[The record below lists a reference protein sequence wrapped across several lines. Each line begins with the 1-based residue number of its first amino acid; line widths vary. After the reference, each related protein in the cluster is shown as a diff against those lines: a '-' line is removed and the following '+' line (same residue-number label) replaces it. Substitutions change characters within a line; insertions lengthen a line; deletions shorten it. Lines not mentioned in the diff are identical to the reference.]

1 MELKLLNWLQIAHLA
16 GAILIPFTLWL
27 KNKGYFLLKQGL
39 QAFIMIGYFCV
50 AWYVAYVAKK
60 NLEMWTYDLN
70 EVRVMLFIEVTYIFT
85 WIISSIIFTTSAQL
99 FNFKSTVLTDAV
111 LAGDDNVWNDRGTD
125 DFLRYIKHD
134 FFTVVYL
141 ITHCLLTALCLFS
154 TSDDYNKMGFR
165 DSTAMRV
172 SLAAIMFGRVNEVIT

>member
-1 MELKLLNWLQIAHLA
+1 LV

-70 EVRVMLFIEVTYIFT
+70 EVRLMLFIEVTYIFT